1 MKLQHKMAKQKKA
14 LGRGLSAILSN
25 PKSDITQN
33 TTKSINST
41 PFGTV
46 GQIKLNTIQVNPFQ
60 PRTQFNNKALKEL
73 ALSIKELGVIQPITV
88 RKLGYDKFQLISG
101 ERRFRASKLVGLETI
116 PAFIRVANDQEMLE
130 MALVE
135 NIQRKN
141 LDALEIALSY
151 QLLINECQLTQE
163 KLSQRVG
170 KKRSTVSNYLRLLRL
185 NPIIQAGIQDQIIGI
200 GHAKTLLNIEDEK
213 KQLELYKNIITNSL
227 SVRQTE
233 SLSKKLK
240 SLDIRQ
246 TNKSLTSYKIPLPY
260 SIQKLSNKFERKTNC
275 KSEIYMQK
283 SGNGKLIISFKNEEQ
298 LKHLIECLLS
308 E

>member
-1 MKLQHKMAKQKKA
+1 MAKEKKA

-25 PKSDITQN
+25 PKTDITQN
-33 TTKSINST
+33 DTKNLTATPLGSVGKIN
-41 PFGTV
+41 
-46 GQIKLNTIQVNPFQ
+46 LNTIQVNPFQ
-60 PRTQFNNKALKEL
+60 PRTHFNKEALKEL

-88 RKLGYDKFQLISG
+88 RKLGYDKYQLISG
-101 ERRFRASKLVGLETI
+101 ERRLRASKLAGLNTI
-116 PAFIRVANDQEMLE
+116 PAYIRVANDQEILE

-151 QLLINECQLTQE
+151 QLLIDECQLTQE

-185 NPIIQAGIQDQIIGI
+185 NPIIQAGIQDEMIGI
-200 GHAKTLLNIEDEK
+200 GHAKTLLNIEDENQ
-213 KQLELYKNIITNSL
+213 QLQLYKNIITNSL

-233 SLSKKLK
+233 TIAKKLK
-240 SLDIRQ
+240 SSDDGQI
-246 TNKSLTSYKIPLPY
+246 NKSNSLHNPPPPF
-260 SIQKLSNKFERKTNC
+260 SIQHLSKEFERITNC
-275 KSEIYMQK
+275 KTEINMQK
-283 SGNGKLIISFKNEEQ
+283 NGKGKLIVSFKNEQQ
-298 LKHLIECLLS
+298 LQHLIKCLQS